1 MSVSTVINLGS
12 RHHSPLWLQRV
23 LVLLDP
29 SLDGRF
35 VGLVDSSGLLLFGSN
50 FRHCSFGLFTDDRNR
65 GFNEGFEE
73 IGHRADVNHIV
84 IGMVH
89 TVDTGIET
97 RAKYV
102 S

>member
-1 MSVSTVINLGS
+1 MSVSTVTNLGS

-35 VGLVDSSGLLLFGSN
+35 VGLVDSSGLLLFGGN

-65 GFNEGFEE
+65 GFNDGFED
-73 IGHRADVNHIV
+73 RADVNHIV
-84 IGMVH
+84 IGMVR